1 MNNRQ
6 TGKIK
11 GQVTEDWLV
20 HYAYILMCVFMHL
33 PKDEDLVS
41 SSCEVSVTSLLCTS
55 IVTRMYNVINQQLH
69 WLSEESYG
77 GVISLD
83 LW

>member
-1 MNNRQ
+1 
-6 TGKIK
+6 
-11 GQVTEDWLV
+11 
-20 HYAYILMCVFMHL
+20 MHL

-41 SSCEVSVTSLLCTS
+41 SSCEVPVTSLLCTS
-55 IVTRMYNVINQQLH
+55 IVTRMYNVINQQLY